1 MHEPAD
7 SVFDHSWTV
16 FVLTWRGGR
25 GERRAH
31 YFSRLPCVPR
41 PDTWMAQ
48 ETGLT

>member
-7 SVFDHSWTV
+7 SVFDHWFTIYS
-16 FVLTWRGGR
+16 LTRHGGR

-41 PDTWMAQ
+41 PAVWMAQ